1 MDEDEAVAVVAEEMA
16 VIEGALEVEAEEIWG
31 EISKEVN
38 KQI

>member
-16 VIEGALEVEAEEIWG
+16 VIEGALEVEAEGIWG
-31 EISKEVN
+31 EILKEVN